1 MQYEYGGWNIDATP
15 DFSLGKFFAR
25 ARLTR
30 GSPDSEED
38 SEMHVGRDL
47 AWFDSEDEAVQFAHQ
62 WAIAWIDK
70 SCTGNT
76 TTDDE
81 VRTSTKGLRAETTAE

>member
-30 GSPDSEED
+30 ASPDSERD
-38 SEMHVGRDL
+38 AEMHVGRDL
-47 AWFDSEDEAVQFAHQ
+47 AWFDSEDEAVQFAHR
-62 WAIAWIDK
+62 WAIKWIDK
-70 SCTGNT
+70 SCAGNT
-76 TTDDE
+76 TADE
-81 VRTSTKGLRAETTAE
+81 ELPTSTTGLRAETTAE

>member
-30 GSPDSEED
+30 ALPDSEED
-38 SEMHVGRDL
+38 AEMHVGRDL
-47 AWFDSEDEAVQFAHQ
+47 AWFDNEDEAVQFAHQ

-70 SCTGNT
+70 NATGNT
-76 TTDDE
+76 GTDE
-81 VRTSTKGLRAETTAE
+81 KLPTSTNGLHAETTAE